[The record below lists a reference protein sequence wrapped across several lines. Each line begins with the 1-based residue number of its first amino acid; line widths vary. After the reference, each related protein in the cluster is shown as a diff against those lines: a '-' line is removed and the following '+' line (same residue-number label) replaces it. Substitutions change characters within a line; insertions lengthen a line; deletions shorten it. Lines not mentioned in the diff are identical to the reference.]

1 MITLTLGSTSGNGYF
16 PRKGG
21 RALRTRLATL
31 CMTALVHPLAAESAL
46 AGQERSREPLDIGS
60 RLELFVDDYLV
71 ERLGGRAE
79 QRLHRPA
86 RQGVAMVTDRPWEGN
101 ASHWRTVFR
110 DGDRYRMYYMGG
122 HFELEAERMISYPHG
137 PFLCYA
143 GSALQGPGLRKSWRL
158 EGRAP
163 RTLRSSVG

>member
-1 MITLTLGSTSGNGYF
+1 M
-16 PRKGG
+16 
-21 RALRTRLATL
+21 RTRLVALWVASLVFTL
-31 CMTALVHPLAAESAL
+31 AVAVAAAKQAES
-46 AGQERSREPLDIGS
+46 EEPLDIGS
-60 RLELFVDDYLV
+60 RLELFVDEYLIG
-71 ERLGGRAE
+71 RLEGGA
-79 QRLHRPA
+79 QLRLHRPA